1 MPAIRPLN
9 CPQSEPNKVTF
20 ALLPLYVYLWLMQ
33 RGERIDAGLGR
44 ARGLQTPPVGI
55 PSAVRGTAAVLP
67 LAFHLNVIGAAPLIL
82 NPVRRPPPRAHGTCV
97 THFLSCQCSSSP
109 PPLPHK
115 ENVSHVQ
122 RGDAS
127 EQGPLLGWNR
137 TGQRSSG
144 GFGPQETSL
153 GELEGRGDEEKEVW
167 ERRDGVVCNS
177 LLAPPHRFIQHLVKQ
192 DLFCFASAAGNARRS
207 QFVGSFVKHWTA
219 SEASRRP
226 RRVERSSLPF
236 CCRGDENRASPDCQR
251 SVPARDG
258 KERQE
263 SSKPCPKLK
272 KHFPKLKKHSSK
284 LNKCS
289 PKVKKIYIFSYIE
302 EIFSKYVFFMDSSP
316 DCR

>member
-1 MPAIRPLN
+1 
-9 CPQSEPNKVTF
+9 
-20 ALLPLYVYLWLMQ
+20 MQ

-97 THFLSCQCSSSP
+97 THFLSCQCSSP
-109 PPLPHK
+109 PPPPSTPQGKRQSCAAGRCQRTRPPAGLEPHG
-115 ENVSHVQ
+115 STFI
-122 RGDAS
+122 RGC
-127 EQGPLLGWNR
+127 
-137 TGQRSSG
+137 
-144 GFGPQETSL
+144 GPQETSL

-177 LLAPPHRFIQHLVKQ
+177 LLAPLHRFIQHLVKQ

-226 RRVERSSLPF
+226 RRAERSSLPL

-289 PKVKKIYIFSYIE
+289 PKVKKYIFSYIE